1 MLNRFVFSLKHLA
14 PRVAHSPQIMSG
26 NTLISRR
33 FSLTVD
39 EGNGEDEVDSAQ
51 AESTRLQLANK
62 RLCMFTP
69 STRKKKT
76 VCCFQFLRGLGRG
89 EEGRDNSQSLAD
101 CKWRG
106 CKNADRAALGMLG
119 WFRHQR
125 HHLRP
130 PESPSY
136 FLPRHLQAWITL
148 KASNVAPKKKKK
160 NNTPTTNNKRLC
172 HRAAAGVN

>member
-1 MLNRFVFSLKHLA
+1 MLNRFVFGLKHLA
-14 PRVAHSPQIMSG
+14 RRVDHSPQIMSG
-26 NTLISRR
+26 NTLISLR

-51 AESTRLQLANK
+51 ADSTRLQLPNK
-62 RLCMFTP
+62 RFCMFTP
-69 STRKKKT
+69 STRKKNT
-76 VCCFQFLRGLGRG
+76 VCCFQFLRGWGRG
-89 EEGRDNSQSLAD
+89 KEGRDNSQSLAG

-136 FLPRHLQAWITL
+136 FLPRQLQAWITL
-148 KASNVAPKKKKK
+148 KASKTPPP
-160 NNTPTTNNKRLC
+160 PTTKGCVTEQLQ
-172 HRAAAGVN
+172 V